1 MHANRAILATLS
13 AIKAAN
19 FSAAHSFA
27 IGRSRESARQH
38 AYVTA
43 CDHLPLPYDMPYEIV
58 SDAIEAAYG
67 PDANGVW
74 IAA

>member
-27 IGRSRESARQH
+27 IGRERENARRF
-38 AYVTA
+38 AYVA
-43 CDHLPLPYDMPYEIV
+43 ARECLPLPYDMPYEIV